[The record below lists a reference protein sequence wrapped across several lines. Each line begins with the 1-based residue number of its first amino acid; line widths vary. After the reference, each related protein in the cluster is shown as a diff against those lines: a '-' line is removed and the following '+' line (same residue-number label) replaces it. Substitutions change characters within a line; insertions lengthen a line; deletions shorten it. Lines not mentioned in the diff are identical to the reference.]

1 MSFLQKII
9 DNLEHKKYLRDQD
22 LKREE
27 EVVQRDRERVLHAS
41 EQINIL
47 TKKLEELN
55 KDSSNVS
62 LSEYQEV
69 ESKLRE
75 YENIYDAYGFDF
87 GLGKR
92 WREYAKN
99 RITSP
104 KYDLQPPLIIKK
116 PPF

>member
-9 DNLEHKKYLRDQD
+9 DHLQHEKYLRDRD

-27 EVVQRDRERVLHAS
+27 EIVQREREIVIHAS
-41 EQINIL
+41 EQIDIL

-75 YENIYDAYGFDF
+75 YEHTFDAYGFDF

-92 WREYAKN
+92 WREWSKN